1 MTQSAKPAFA
11 SSIRWQSVNV
21 VTQVVLQLIFIVLLA
36 RLISKADFGLMSIA
50 LVVVG
55 FVEIFAQI
63 GIGPS
68 LIQRGDLKPEQIR
81 AAFSFSVVLGC
92 VFFVLTYAM
101 APTVGQW
108 FESAEL
114 ASVLRWIALSFIL
127 SSLALIPRSLLIR
140 NMAFKNLF
148 IASLVSMVIGNLV
161 IGLGMAYAGYGV
173 WSYVGALLS
182 QNAALG
188 IMYWLFKPAEAHG
201 AWKPQSWRPLAPMLS
216 YGGRATLYN
225 LLNYASSKVDTVL
238 VGHHAQTGSTGTIDN
253 PAAANGW
260 TTTGLYDRSAYLMSL
275 PVSILG
281 KLGDSV
287 LFSGMSAIQNE
298 KDALQSVLRRA
309 LGLIA
314 WLTFPGSLALAWFA
328 GDVAALLLGEPYA
341 EAEPIVRVLFIGVA
355 FRSMIKLADALI
367 RAVDAL
373 NVAILIKSIYLVGLG
388 LSSWF
393 VLSVGW
399 GIEGVAWS
407 VTIWTVIQF
416 LFLSAW
422 ALRSA
427 DWNFLDAM
435 RSIVPGIMSL
445 LIAAALLGILSQVL
459 QYAMA
464 IYVPSAS
471 PLTIHLVHAVVAIIS
486 TIIALFAAAVLHPEV
501 VDGGDIEFR
510 KRWTAFLPLRLQNR
524 IL

>member
-92 VFFVLTYAM
+92 VFFALTYAM

-373 NVAILIKSIYLVGLG
+373 NVAILIKSIYLAGLG

-407 VTIWTVIQF
+407 VTIWTVVQF

-427 DWNFLDAM
+427 EWNFLDAM
-435 RSIVPGIMSL
+435 RSVVPGIKSL

-459 QYAMA
+459 HYAMD

-471 PLTIHLVHAVVAIIS
+471 PLTIHLAHAVVAIIS

-501 VDGGDIEFR
+501 VDGGDLEFR

>member
-471 PLTIHLVHAVVAIIS
+471 PLTIHLAHAVVAIIS

>member
-92 VFFVLTYAM
+92 VFFALTYAM

-373 NVAILIKSIYLVGLG
+373 NVAILIKSIYLAGLG

-407 VTIWTVIQF
+407 VTIWTVVQF

-427 DWNFLDAM
+427 EWNFLDAM
-435 RSIVPGIMSL
+435 RSIVPGIKSL

-459 QYAMA
+459 HYAMD

-471 PLTIHLVHAVVAIIS
+471 PLTIHLAHAVVAIIS

-501 VDGGDIEFR
+501 VDGGDLEFR

>member
-92 VFFVLTYAM
+92 VFFALTYAM

-373 NVAILIKSIYLVGLG
+373 NVAILIKSIYLAGLG

-407 VTIWTVIQF
+407 VTIWTVVQF

-427 DWNFLDAM
+427 EWNFLDAM
-435 RSIVPGIMSL
+435 RSVVPGIKSL

-459 QYAMA
+459 HYAMD

-471 PLTIHLVHAVVAIIS
+471 PLTIHLAHAVVAIIS
-486 TIIALFAAAVLHPEV
+486 TIIALFAAAVVHPEV
-501 VDGGDIEFR
+501 VDGGDLEFR

>member
-253 PAAANGW
+253 PAATNGW

>member
-1 MTQSAKPAFA
+1 
-11 SSIRWQSVNV
+11 
-21 VTQVVLQLIFIVLLA
+21 
-36 RLISKADFGLMSIA
+36 
-50 LVVVG
+50 
-55 FVEIFAQI
+55 
-63 GIGPS
+63 
-68 LIQRGDLKPEQIR
+68 
-81 AAFSFSVVLGC
+81 
-92 VFFVLTYAM
+92 
-101 APTVGQW
+101 
-108 FESAEL
+108 
-114 ASVLRWIALSFIL
+114 
-127 SSLALIPRSLLIR
+127 
-140 NMAFKNLF
+140 
-148 IASLVSMVIGNLV
+148 
-161 IGLGMAYAGYGV
+161 
-173 WSYVGALLS
+173 
-182 QNAALG
+182 
-188 IMYWLFKPAEAHG
+188 MYWLFKPAEAHG

-253 PAAANGW
+253 PAAAGNGW

-373 NVAILIKSIYLVGLG
+373 NVAILIKSIYLAGLG

-407 VTIWTVIQF
+407 VTIWTVVQF

-427 DWNFLDAM
+427 EWNFLDAM
-435 RSIVPGIMSL
+435 RSVVPGIKSL

-459 QYAMA
+459 HYAMD

-471 PLTIHLVHAVVAIIS
+471 PLTIHLAHAVVAIIS
-486 TIIALFAAAVLHPEV
+486 TIIALFAAAVVHPEV
-501 VDGGDIEFR
+501 VDGGDLEFR

>member
-92 VFFVLTYAM
+92 VFFALTYAM
-101 APTVGQW
+101 APIVGQW

-373 NVAILIKSIYLVGLG
+373 NVAILIKSIYLAGLG

-407 VTIWTVIQF
+407 VTIWTVVQF

-427 DWNFLDAM
+427 EWNFLDAM
-435 RSIVPGIMSL
+435 RSVVPGIKSL

-459 QYAMA
+459 HYAMD

-471 PLTIHLVHAVVAIIS
+471 PLTIHLAHAVVAIIS

-501 VDGGDIEFR
+501 VDGGDLEFR